1 MQSTW
6 DGITAWLEFR
16 LKATTIL
23 PPAAAVTA
31 TATATAYWTFIH
43 PLQCQE
49 PQASVRQSVQPWASQ
64 EQVSQCESI
73 NLRTDVRCLKKNKCL
88 SILNSIGFHSTS
100 CLKGEKLSL
109 FESIY
114 FTNFCFFKQWL
125 PLGCFRK
132 VLNSTPKLHY
142 HFLVHRLVITRNRY
156 TELCYLEGRRPLL
169 PAAKL
174 QIHTPE
180 WCDDHVVSNKYR
192 CSIVISISRK

>member
-1 MQSTW
+1 MPISPRFLTNIRCRYFSLNIWVVYDQ
-6 DGITAWLEFR
+6 LELDWCIFDQNWAKTR
-16 LKATTIL
+16 PLHNQIFQIL
-23 PPAAAVTA
+23 NAIDRPIV
-31 TATATAYWTFIH
+31 H
-43 PLQCQE
+43 
-49 PQASVRQSVQPWASQ
+49 
-64 EQVSQCESI
+64 
-73 NLRTDVRCLKKNKCL
+73 CLKKNKCL

-114 FTNFCFFKQWL
+114 FTNFCFFFKQWL
-125 PLGCFRK
+125 PLGRFRK

-180 WCDDHVVSNKYR
+180 WCDDHVVSNKYWNF
-192 CSIVISISRK
+192 SHDFHNIFSYVFEP

>member
-1 MQSTW
+1 MAIRAP
-6 DGITAWLEFR
+6 DGA
-16 LKATTIL
+16 
-23 PPAAAVTA
+23 
-31 TATATAYWTFIH
+31 
-43 PLQCQE
+43 
-49 PQASVRQSVQPWASQ
+49 
-64 EQVSQCESI
+64 
-73 NLRTDVRCLKKNKCL
+73 NKCL

-100 CLKGEKLSL
+100 CRKGEKLSL

-125 PLGCFRK
+125 HLGRFWK

-192 CSIVISISRK
+192 CSIVISWSRTVLLFCSQIWLKRKKSQVFSKCISNSKGSSAVVKIQRLTDN